1 MASKANASAT
11 AYGEYTVA
19 PGRTITTDD
28 GNKKP
33 GETVTLSD
41 ADAERLRELGFIL
54 GDDGTRA
61 LPSGG
66 PTVNADGV
74 QVTEA

>member
-1 MASKANASAT
+1 MASKANAAAT
-11 AYGEYTVA
+11 ADGEYTVA

-28 GNKKP
+28 GQKNP
-33 GETVTLSD
+33 GDTVTLSE
-41 ADAERLRELGFIL
+41 ADAKRLRDLGFIL

>member
-1 MASKANASAT
+1 MASKTNAAADT
-11 AYGEYTVA
+11 DGEYTVA

-28 GNKKP
+28 GHKKP
-33 GETVTLSD
+33 GDTVTLS
-41 ADAERLRELGFIL
+41 ADEAKRLRDLGFIL